1 MYTLMWY
8 RLRANGIIFLF
19 RNSNRITVKC
29 LKHTDPHTL
38 MQHTTSSTAF
48 VLFRYHLFFLP
59 LHFFNPLAHQELR
72 IVQQICGLIWI
83 NREEVDHQQ
92 GKQLEEWRLELL
104 PRKSSNCLGPRY
116 VLFAPRL
123 HTHKH
128 TKKILIFIFVK
139 KVYF

>member
-1 MYTLMWY
+1 MWLIIAGLTLGTPIHVFVPNTDQRGKVSLQKFPVPFASCLNAQTMYTLMWY

-19 RNSNRITVKC
+19 WNSNRITVKC

-72 IVQQICGLIWI
+72 IVQHICGLI
-83 NREEVDHQQ
+83 
-92 GKQLEEWRLELL
+92 
-104 PRKSSNCLGPRY
+104 
-116 VLFAPRL
+116 
-123 HTHKH
+123 
-128 TKKILIFIFVK
+128 
-139 KVYF
+139 